1 MLEMTAIALSNRRVL
16 IRVDLN
22 VPLRSGKILDDTRIR
37 AIIPTIEW
45 ALKAQAK
52 IILLSHLGRPI
63 EGEYTPALSLEPVA
77 FHLSKLLQRPVH
89 FKRDWLEGFLISPG
103 EVVLCENVRFNVGE
117 EANDLILAKKMAS
130 LCDVF
135 VMDAFGTAH
144 RAQASTVGIA
154 QFAPEAVAGPLLI
167 AELKALK
174 QALEGA
180 KMPVVAIVG
189 GAKASDKLKVLK
201 YLIPKI
207 NTLIVGGGIANTLLA
222 AAGNSIGSS
231 LYEPLF
237 VEEAKILFALAKEYS
252 VNIELP
258 LDVTV
263 APELTALD
271 KVRIVSLNEE
281 SGLLVNIEPDE
292 KILDIGPKT
301 SEHYASI
308 LHQAGT
314 ILWNGPLGVFE
325 TDAFEKGTESLA
337 KAIAHSNAFSIA
349 GGGETLAAIEK
360 YGVQQG
366 ISYIST
372 GGGAFLEYL
381 EGKTLPAVAAL
392 EARGADYNQI
402 LGCLTPTSGAIPLTQ
417 KPIEK

>member
-1 MLEMTAIALSNRRVL
+1 MLEMTAVALSKRRVL

-22 VPLRSGKILDDTRIR
+22 VPLQSGKILDDTRIR

-77 FHLSKLLQRPVH
+77 THLEKLLKRPVH

-103 EVVLCENVRFNVGE
+103 EIVLCENVRFNVGE

-144 RAQASTVGIA
+144 RAQASTVGLA
-154 QFAPEAVAGPLLI
+154 QFAPVAVAGPLLV

-174 QALEGA
+174 QALEEA
-180 KMPVVAIVG
+180 KAPVVAIVG
-189 GAKASDKLKVLK
+189 GAKVSDKLKVLK

-222 AAGNSIGSS
+222 AVGYSIGSS

-237 VEEAKILFALAKEYS
+237 LEEAKALFALAKKYA

-263 APELTALD
+263 APDLTALD
-271 KVRIVSLNEE
+271 RVRIFSLNEE
-281 SGLLVNIEPDE
+281 ARLLANIQPDE
-292 KILDIGPKT
+292 KILDVGPNT
-301 SEHYASI
+301 CQHYAKI
-308 LHQAGT
+308 LQHAST
-314 ILWNGPLGVFE
+314 VLWNGPLGVFE
-325 TDAFEKGTESLA
+325 VEAFGQGTKSLA
-337 KAIAHSNAFSIA
+337 EAIAKSAAFSIA

-392 EARGADYNQI
+392 EARSTMN
-402 LGCLTPTSGAIPLTQ
+402 
-417 KPIEK
+417 